1 MAVKHN
7 VFNPA
12 TGKIELKTF
21 KSDQAYRE
29 YRQRPEQ
36 KRWELRI
43 DLKLEANRANTRL
56 KQLERKG
63 LTNSPAYKQAQHQ
76 IHLITGDTTA
86 TRFPTTANDTV
97 TAQRAV
103 QAAYKFVMYDTA
115 TPGGFAKVQK
125 RARKGFDKKFGK
137 QAAKLSQ
144 KQYDI
149 ITAMADVLR
158 DMFAA
163 LVPGSVQMFN
173 TLIDIEDN
181 TQFDDDD
188 LREFALDLQNEIDNA
203 PDIVQEYTRH
213 LISQGIDQFAHGI
226 RPDPAQLVQEVI
238 NREQQRLDSM
248 QNKLKPKDNYP
259 YK

>member
-1 MAVKHN
+1 MAVKHLVLN
-7 VFNPA
+7 TK
-12 TGKIELKTF
+12 TGKPELKTF
-21 KSDQAYRE
+21 KSERDYRD
-29 YRQRPEQ
+29 YRQRPDQ
-36 KRWELRI
+36 KRWVLDIELKVRAESANK
-43 DLKLEANRANTRL
+43 KLR
-56 KQLERKG
+56 QLERKG

-86 TRFPTTANDTV
+86 TRFPTVAKDTATV
-97 TAQRAV
+97 QRAV
-103 QAAYKFVMYDTA
+103 QAAYKFSKYDTA

-125 RARKGFDKKFGK
+125 RSRKGFNKKFGK

-158 DMFAA
+158 DMFGA

-226 RPDPAQLVQEVI
+226 RPDPAQLVQDVI
-238 NREQQRLDSM
+238 NLEQTRLDSM
-248 QNKLKPKDNYP
+248 QNKLKPKGNFP

>member
-1 MAVKHN
+1 MAIKHLVLN
-7 VFNPA
+7 TK
-12 TGKIELKTF
+12 TGKPELKTF
-21 KSDQAYRE
+21 KSEQAYRQ
-29 YRQRPEQ
+29 YQQQPEQ
-36 KRWELRI
+36 KKWQLGI
-43 DLKLEANRANTRL
+43 DLKVQAESANKKL

-76 IHLITGDTTA
+76 IHLLTGDTSA
-86 TRFPTTANDTV
+86 TRFPETAKDTV
-97 TAQRAV
+97 KVQRAI
-103 QAAYKFVMYDTA
+103 QAAYKFNKYETA
-115 TPGGFAKVQK
+115 TPGGLAKVQK
-125 RARKGFDKKFGK
+125 RARKGFNKRFGK
-137 QAAKLSQ
+137 KADKLSQ

-158 DMFAA
+158 DMFGA

-181 TQFDDDD
+181 TQFDDND

-213 LISQGIDQFAHGI
+213 LISQGIDQFAHGV

-238 NREQQRLDSM
+238 NREQARLDSM
-248 QNKLKPKDNYP
+248 QNKLKPKGNFP